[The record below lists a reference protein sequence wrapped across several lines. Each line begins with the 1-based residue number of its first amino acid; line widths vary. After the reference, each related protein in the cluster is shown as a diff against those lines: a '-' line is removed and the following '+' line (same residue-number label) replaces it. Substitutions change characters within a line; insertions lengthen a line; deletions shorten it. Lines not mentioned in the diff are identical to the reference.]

1 MKTAFSKNISSFL
14 IPKAKV
20 SAIICCMLA
29 LASCNNSKEKT
40 KTQVLSQTILKNVR
54 LADGVPLNIQVSTR
68 WEIENESIFK
78 TQFKNRANYDSLVLF
93 PRELEL
99 ANNISNRY
107 NNVDSVFT
115 SQRHV
120 FINNLKTYLTEN
132 LGEKGIKINEV
143 IVADVVFPVKY
154 TNAKEKLAMQDQ
166 ELKRIRKQSLI
177 ELQATEARKEQTKAQ
192 GEVDMEKALTTAK
205 VEKINAKT
213 EESRRKS
220 MLARAETEKQVAEK
234 KAESDARRK
243 VLLARAEL
251 EKMNDLKNLEVQKKK
266 DFNKLALENK
276 FEIRNAEFNND
287 IRMAKLCNDNPV
299 YAKYM
304 INKELASK
312 VKIAV
317 VPAGENKNVFSDL
330 LNK

>member
-1 MKTAFSKNISSFL
+1 MKTLLLKNIPLFL
-14 IPKAKV
+14 NRKV
-20 SAIICCMLA
+20 KTGFMICLISI
-29 LASCNNSKEKT
+29 LFSCNNSNDKIR
-40 KTQVLSQTILKNVR
+40 TQVLSQTILKNVR
-54 LADGVPLNIQVSTR
+54 LADGIPLHIQISTR
-68 WEIENESIFK
+68 WEIEDQSLFK
-78 TQFKNRANYDSLVLF
+78 TQFGNSSKYDSLVLF

-99 ANNISNRY
+99 ANNVSNLY

-115 SQRHV
+115 SQRHA
-120 FINNLKTYLTEN
+120 FINNLKTYLTKN

-143 IVADVVFPVKY
+143 IVADVVFPNSY

-177 ELQATEARKEQTKAQ
+177 DIQAAQARKEQTTAQ

-234 KAESDARRK
+234 KAESDARRQ
-243 VLLARAEL
+243 VLMAKADL

-266 DFNKLALENK
+266 DFNKVAIENQN
-276 FEIRNAEFNND
+276 EIKKAAFDND
-287 IRMAKLCNDNPV
+287 IRMAKLCNDNPI

-317 VPAGENKNVFSDL
+317 VPSGENGNVFSGL
-330 LNK
+330 LD

>member
-1 MKTAFSKNISSFL
+1 MKTVFSKNISSFL
-14 IPKAKV
+14 TLKI
-20 SAIICCMLA
+20 SAIIGLMLVFS
-29 LASCNNSKEKT
+29 SCNKSEET

-54 LADGVPLNIQVSTR
+54 LADGIPLNIQVSTR
-68 WEIENESIFK
+68 WEIEDQNTFK
-78 TQFKNRANYDSLVLF
+78 TQFKNRTNYDSLVLF

-99 ANNISNRY
+99 ANNVSNQY
-107 NNVDSVFT
+107 KNVDSVFT
-115 SQRHV
+115 SQRHI

-143 IVADVVFPVKY
+143 IVADVIFPVKY

-166 ELKRIRKQSLI
+166 ELKRIRKPD
-177 ELQATEARKEQTKAQ
+177 ARKEQMKAQ

-220 MLARAETEKQVAEK
+220 MLAKAETEKQVAEK

-251 EKMNDLKNLEVQKKK
+251 EKMKDLKNLEVQKKK
-266 DFNKLALENK
+266 DFNKVALENQS
-276 FEIRNAEFNND
+276 EIRNAEFDND
-287 IRMAKLCNDNPV
+287 MRMAKLCNDNPV

-304 INKELASK
+304 VNKELASK

-317 VPAGENKNVFSDL
+317 VPNGENKNVFSDL
-330 LNK
+330 LN